1 MKSLTGVVATT
12 LRALRLAVVLGAPSE
27 VVVLGVL
34 EGVGVLEPLFG
45 GDDSSFLKC
54 KDPNSVFEER
64 SEVSSGSCML
74 IPNGTPGA
82 GKPSIGCSRDKMSG

>member
-1 MKSLTGVVATT
+1 MKKPIGAIMTAFN
-12 LRALRLAVVLGAPSE
+12 ALRLVVVLGALPSE

-34 EGVGVLEPLFG
+34 TGVVVLESLFG

-74 IPNGTPGA
+74 IPNGTPRD
-82 GKPSIGCSRDKMSG
+82 GKALEQVFEG